1 MSRFDDY
8 WAKSSAFGQSVGESL
23 LDHTEQVIQGLIG
36 LRHRN
41 VSISTTAKEPRFWHQ
56 MVLAAGMHDL
66 GKLAPG
72 FQQTVRGGGRFDQRH
87 EILSLAWLDW
97 LLGDVSDNEHRNI
110 AAAIAAHHR
119 DFETLNVK
127 YNLGTVFEPTRNIED
142 LIIHLPDHVLRD
154 GAALFVEAIVP
165 ILSASG
171 LLSADW
177 CYPTNP
183 PDSGPNQTQAIASIK
198 RALNAWSCWIE
209 EMEASSGVSKTLGCF
224 VRGSILIADH
234 AGSAHV
240 SLTMPIDLHDA
251 MATRI
256 RVAPPNEKDFFPHQ
270 LESAGAIGNVILT
283 APTGSG
289 KTESALLWAS
299 NNFSIELSKA
309 PLFYVLPFKASMNAM
324 QVRLVQNFANN
335 RSVPTQFERD
345 RVALQHSSAVGV
357 LYSQLMERDG
367 NANRAAFAARR
378 QASLGRLHAAPIRV
392 LSPYQLLRA
401 AYQLKGH
408 EAIWTDAAGGL
419 FVFDEIHAYEPAR
432 TAMILGM
439 LEFVI
444 QKLGGK
450 AFVMTATLPR
460 PIRENLL
467 QILGNPKQVSAATE
481 TYALF
486 RRHRLKLCN
495 TSLLDP
501 TTIAQIQHRVS
512 NGESVLCVATTVKRA
527 QELQSRLKDLFGD
540 RVIVDLL
547 HSRFALRD
555 RAKKEAAIRKL
566 VATSLGG
573 KRERQVV
580 LVATQVVEVS
590 LDVDFDCLF
599 SDPAPIECLL
609 QRFGRINRSRRP
621 EPKDVIVCTPIDDA
635 LPVYDEHLVRR
646 GLASLEPGDGQV
658 IDEQIIQQW
667 LEQVYSGEIGDS
679 LSKQIQAKR
688 SEFAQQLQRLMPF
701 QTSDDL
707 EELFQKL
714 FDGCEVLP
722 KRFVDEYR
730 KILEEAPIEAA
741 SLLVPISN
749 GQLWNLRRKKQV
761 LTRETAKSMG
771 LGEYPPIVVDTPYDC
786 DSGLQLNLERDEES
800 T

>member
-1 MSRFDDY
+1 MNRFDDY
-8 WAKSSAFGQSVGESL
+8 WAKSPAYGQTQGESL
-23 LDHTEQVIQGLIG
+23 ADHTAQVIHGLVA
-36 LRHRN
+36 LHHRN
-41 VSISTTAKEPRFWHQ
+41 VSIATIAQEPRFWHQ
-56 MVLAAGMHDL
+56 MVLAAGLHDL

-72 FQQTVRGGGRFDQRH
+72 FQQAVRGGGRFDQRH

-97 LLGDVSDNEHRNI
+97 ILGDVSDREHRNI

-142 LIIHLPDHVLRD
+142 LIVHLPDPVLRD
-154 GAALFVEAIVP
+154 GTALFVDTIAP
-165 ILSASG
+165 ILTATG

-177 CYPTNP
+177 CVPTHGANC
-183 PDSGPNQTQAIASIK
+183 GPNQAQAIESIK

-209 EMEASSGVSKTLGCF
+209 EMEASSRASKTLGFF

-240 SLTMPIDLHDA
+240 SLSMPIDLHDA
-251 MATRI
+251 TATRT
-256 RVAPPNEKDFFPHQ
+256 RVAPPNGNAFFPHQ
-270 LESAGAIGNVILT
+270 LESAEAIGNVILT

-289 KTESALLWAS
+289 KTEAALLWAS
-299 NNFSIELSKA
+299 NNFSIQSSNA

-324 QVRLVQNFANN
+324 QVRLVQNFAANKLDT
-335 RSVPTQFERD
+335 TQFERD
-345 RVALQHSSAVGV
+345 RVVLQHSSAVGV

-419 FVFDEIHAYEPAR
+419 FVFDEIHAYDPAR

-450 AFVMTATLPR
+450 AFIMTATLPR
-460 PIRENLL
+460 PIRENVS
-467 QILGNPKQVSAATE
+467 QILGNPKQIAATVE

-486 RRHRLKLCN
+486 RRHRLQLCN
-495 TSLLDP
+495 TGLLDAP
-501 TTIAQIQHRVS
+501 TIAQIQRRVA

-527 QELQSRLKDLFGD
+527 QELQSRLKELLGESA
-540 RVIVDLL
+540 IVDLL
-547 HSRFALRD
+547 HSRFTLRD
-555 RAKKEAAIRKL
+555 RAKKEAEIRKL

-621 EPKDVIVCTPIDDA
+621 EPRDVIVCKPVDDA
-635 LPVYDEHLVRR
+635 LPVYDAQLVER
-646 GLASLEPGDGQV
+646 GLDSLEPYDRQV
-658 IDEQIIQQW
+658 IDEQIVQQW
-667 LEQVYSGEIGDS
+667 LEQVYSGEIGDR
-679 LSKQIQAKR
+679 LSRQIQVKR
-688 SEFAQQLQRLMPF
+688 SEFAQQLNRLMPF
-701 QTSDDL
+701 QTSDEL
-707 EELFQKL
+707 EEMFQKL

-722 KRFVDEYR
+722 ICFVDEYR
-730 KILEEAPIEAA
+730 TKLDEAPIEAT
-741 SLLVPISN
+741 SLLVSISS
-749 GQLWNLRRKKQV
+749 GQLWNLRRKEQV
-761 LTRETAKSMG
+761 LDRETAKSMA

-786 DSGLQLNLERDEES
+786 DSGLQLNLERHEES